1 MTDRNTII
9 QAIASARGDT
19 SENGLHHASNFLA
32 GFDAAF
38 TGYFG
43 LSPADAAEQ
52 AKAATTLSPDEP
64 QEQVQAG
71 TAEDESAPATET
83 SDTDMADEGV
93 PGAETADTGEAQ

>member
-52 AKAATTLSPDEP
+52 AKAATTPSLDWP
-64 QEQVQAG
+64 QEQVQTGA
-71 TAEDESAPATET
+71 AEDESSPAAET
-83 SDTDMADEGV
+83 SDTDMADEGAL
-93 PGAETADTGEAQ
+93 GAETADTGEAQ